1 MENTNPRLVRIIP
14 GRTALVLHYTHR
26 TRIMRDAYIADI
38 IFINKTTYGN
48 RRRVPFDDGY
58 LLAGRNA
65 L

>member
-14 GRTALVLHYTHR
+14 GRTATRVLHYTHR
-26 TRIMRDAYIADI
+26 TRIMRRVADI
-38 IFINKTTYGN
+38 IFINKTTYSN